1 MTKKKKLILIFSIIG
16 AVILAA
22 TATVLIIL
30 LSKKKPEE
38 ETKKVQCVAPEITVL
53 DDGIYWANVENAES
67 YYYNYN
73 AGEWTEAKEVIAFP
87 TSTGEYSLQL
97 KAVDADGNDGKI
109 TTFAFK
115 VAKMTVECERVDNAL
130 HFTGE
135 RIYYSVNGME
145 EGTLTESNI
154 LDFSN
159 DTFGTKYTVA
169 YYAKGGY
176 YSQENNTYYL
186 DSEKQTQ
193 ELTTTQMLTMPTLRV
208 NEAGTH
214 LVWTTSSNAVNYAVS
229 VDGEKTTVSNENA
242 SVAFP
247 MTLGEHTIT
256 VQAVGDGQSW
266 YSSLQAEYKMT
277 TKRESVPA
285 ITYEKATNRV
295 AWAENYTDKIRVS
308 TDGSTYASVNSTSV
322 AVDTNT
328 SLKVSAYYDEAQK
341 TYYLES
347 KPTFFVKREVSAL
360 SFNIDG
366 YVKWNDSDDELA
378 KQYYLSIV
386 EQSTNADYVRLNEN
400 VKNISFLEPNAYTL
414 TVYAAEYVAEQA
426 DKVIFYLPSE
436 SQEIDF
442 AVLKKPTLS
451 FETGKLLWEVD
462 AHANSYE
469 YRVNGIGEWETA
481 TEIGV
486 LRTRDMATYEVR
498 AVGSQEQGKYAL
510 TSGISS
516 LLFDPELE
524 VAWDEG
530 QSELAIF
537 NNELYS
543 KITSSATSANSTKTG
558 SVQILTAGTGADSAE
573 QAILAGADGGVL
585 KVTAGT
591 SKPKFKAYWG
601 NSDGA
606 TIQLFTPIT
615 PVAGARIIFRVYI
628 VPNENRKTATAYNY
642 SGECT
647 NVKGRTIDDYGNTY
661 AFFDQENNLVGYQ
674 STTDTLIDGTGEKI
688 GTIDTKSRVA
698 TVTETGAK
706 TKARTIYGILDD
718 NDNLLGVADENG
730 VVKNGD
736 TVVGTLNEKGELIVD
751 GVTLSTSAVR
761 KTSNME
767 GRVIVGVVGNKV
779 SGGFGE
785 HETWYTKEN
794 TALPVGEWTEVSF
807 TITKDYANNLAD
819 ISYVYLHL
827 FANGQ
832 AGDTFYIDEI
842 RYDENPQKYSAPAYW
857 QCDGDVGADSYT
869 IAEFSWFKPTVT
881 SGTDEH
887 GEYIDFDW
895 TGCES
900 GWGVDALTFYFK
912 NLTLNEGDT
921 VYIRCNAYTGRWS
934 KVYANDEANW
944 RAQIIC
950 NDVTGGALYQEKLCF
965 TATNEMQLT
974 TLSIRPDAWKKYDV
988 HFRIYGVY
996 VVRAESSGVNN
1007 SGSSEILWNPDWSS
1021 SWTE

>member
-176 YSQENNTYYL
+176 YSKENNTYYL

-229 VDGEKTTVSNENA
+229 VDGEKTSVSNENA

-378 KQYYLSIV
+378 KQYYFSIV

-462 AHANSYE
+462 SFASGYE
-469 YRVNGIGEWETA
+469 YRIDGGEWETA
-481 TEIGV
+481 TEAGV

-498 AVGSQEQGKYAL
+498 AIGSGETGKYAL
-510 TSGISS
+510 TSGVSS
-516 LLFDPELE
+516 LYFDPKLQVEWDYGKTELALFDQ
-524 VAWDEG
+524 AG
-530 QSELAIF
+530 YA
-537 NNELYS
+537 
-543 KITSSATSANSTKTG
+543 KMTTGATSGNATKTG
-558 SVQILTAGTGADSAE
+558 EVEILTESTDSAE

-591 SKPKFKAYWG
+591 SKPIKKAYWG

-628 VPNENRKTATAYNY
+628 VPNENRKTATAYNW
-642 SGECT
+642 SGEYT
-647 NVKGRTIDDYGNTY
+647 NAKGRTIDDYGNTY
-661 AFFDQENNLVGYQ
+661 AFFDEENNLVGYHGVE
-674 STTDTLIDGTGEKI
+674 DKLINNTGEKI

-698 TVTETGAK
+698 TVTKTGAK

-761 KTSNME
+761 KTSNTE

-842 RYDENPQKYSAPAYW
+842 RYDENAAMLEAPTFW
-857 QCDGDVGADSYT
+857 LDQGDVAPSYYSVK
-869 IAEFSWFKPTVT
+869 EYSWFKPTVT
-881 SGTDEH
+881 TGTDTN

-895 TGCES
+895 TGCDS
-900 GWGVDALTFYFK
+900 GWGVDALTFYFD
-912 NLTLNEGDT
+912 NLTLNAGDK
-921 VYIRCNAYTGRWS
+921 VYIRCNAYTGRWT
-934 KVYANDEANW
+934 KVYANEESSW
-944 RAQIIC
+944 RAQIVC
-950 NDVTGGALYQEKLCF
+950 EDVSSGKLYQEKLCF
-965 TATNEMQLT
+965 TASEAMQLN
-974 TLSIRPDAWKKYDV
+974 TLSIRPDAWRKYDV

-996 VVRAESSGVNN
+996 VVRAE
-1007 SGSSEILWNPDWSS
+1007 
-1021 SWTE
+1021 

>member
-30 LSKKKPEE
+30 LSQKKKPAPNPNEF
-38 ETKKVQCVAPEITVL
+38 KCVAPEITVL

-214 LVWTTSSNAVNYAVS
+214 LVWTVSSNAVNYAVS

-277 TKRESVPA
+277 TKRVA
-285 ITYEKATNRV
+285 IPTITFDSGTGNVVWDEIYA
-295 AWAENYTDKIRVS
+295 DKMCKS

-347 KPTFFVKREVSAL
+347 KPISFQAREVSVPKFYL
-360 SFNIDG
+360 DG
-366 YVKWNDSDDELA
+366 RVTWNDSDDELA
-378 KQYYLSIV
+378 KQYYVSVAEKAQSPDYALAFNNVRNVSTLSAG
-386 EQSTNADYVRLNEN
+386 E
-400 VKNISFLEPNAYTL
+400 YTFK
-414 TVYAAEYVAEQA
+414 VYAAEYVAEQT
-426 DKVIFYLPSE
+426 DKVIFYLPSQSE
-436 SQEIDF
+436 EIEF

-462 AHANSYE
+462 PLAKTYE
-469 YRVNGIGEWETA
+469 YRVNGTGEWETA

-498 AVGSQEQGKYAL
+498 AVGSQEVGCYAL
-510 TSGISS
+510 TSNASS
-516 LLFDPELE
+516 LLFDPALE
-524 VAWDEG
+524 ETILGAKDLG
-530 QSELAIF
+530 LF
-537 NNELYS
+537 DNELYAS
-543 KITSSATSANSTKTG
+543 VTSSATSTNSTRTG
-558 SVQILTAGTGADSAE
+558 NVQILTAGTGADSAE
-573 QAILAGADGGVL
+573 QAILAGASGGVV
-585 KVTAGT
+585 KVTAGNA
-591 SKPKFKAYWG
+591 SPRVQAHWG
-601 NSDGA
+601 NSDGMQF
-606 TIQLFTPIT
+606 TLFQPISFESNT
-615 PVAGARIIFRVYI
+615 KIVLRVYV
-628 VPNENRKTATAYNY
+628 VPNTAWETAYVYNW
-642 SGECT
+642 SGEYT
-647 NVKGRTIDDYGNTY
+647 NAKGRTIDDYGNTY
-661 AFFDQENNLVGYQ
+661 AFFDEENNLVGYHGVEN
-674 STTDTLIDGTGEKI
+674 TLINSTGAKI
-688 GTIDTKSRVA
+688 GTVDTKSQVA
-698 TVTETGAK
+698 TVTDTGAK
-706 TKARTIYGILDD
+706 TKPRKVYGILDN

-730 VVKNGD
+730 VVKNGG
-736 TVVGTLNEKGELIVD
+736 TVVGTLNEKGELVVND
-751 GVTLSTSAVR
+751 VTISTSGVR
-761 KTSNME
+761 MTND
-767 GRVIVGVVGNKV
+767 VTGNFIIGV
-779 SGGFGE
+779 SGASKSGTGM
-785 HETWYTKEN
+785 ETQESTFKKSTN
-794 TALPVGEWTEVSF
+794 NAVTVGEWTEVSVVLDSAY
-807 TITKDYANNLAD
+807 TGK
-819 ISYVYLHL
+819 ISNIQTVHINFL
-827 FANGQ
+827 ANGQ

-842 RYDENPQKYSAPAYW
+842 RYEEIPPLVVPEYLKENGDEGALTYE
-857 QCDGDVGADSYT
+857 VGGP
-869 IAEFSWFKPTVT
+869 SWIKPVMTE
-881 SGTDEH
+881 GTDSV
-887 GEYIDFDW
+887 GKYMEYSW
-895 TGCES
+895 S
-900 GWGVDALTFYFK
+900 GNTEWGVDALTFKFHG
-912 NLTLNEGDT
+912 LTLNAGDK
-921 VYIRCNAYTGRWS
+921 VYLHTYTHQGGRWPEIWVDGT
-934 KVYANDEANW
+934 KTAFLTREQTETTLA
-944 RAQIIC
+944 
-950 NDVTGGALYQEKLCF
+950 F
-965 TATNEMQLT
+965 TATETTELNTLT
-974 TLSIRPDAWKKYDV
+974 IRPQHYGNGYQ
-988 HFRIYGVY
+988 FSIRIYGVY
-996 VVRAESSGVNN
+996 VVRAE
-1007 SGSSEILWNPDWSS
+1007 
-1021 SWTE
+1021 

>member
-97 KAVDADGNDGKI
+97 KAVDADGNEGKI

-176 YSQENNTYYL
+176 YSKENNTYYL

-229 VDGEKTTVSNENA
+229 VDGEKTSVSNENA

-462 AHANSYE
+462 SFASGYE
-469 YRVNGIGEWETA
+469 YRIDGGEWETA
-481 TEIGV
+481 TEAGV

-498 AVGSQEQGKYAL
+498 AIGSGETGKYAL
-510 TSGISS
+510 TSGVSS
-516 LLFDPELE
+516 LYFDPKLQVE
-524 VAWDEG
+524 WDYG
-530 QSELAIF
+530 KTELALF
-537 NNELYS
+537 GQAGYA
-543 KITSSATSANSTKTG
+543 KMTTGATSGNATKTG
-558 SVQILTAGTGADSAE
+558 EVEILTESTDSAE

-591 SKPKFKAYWG
+591 SKPIKKAYWG

-628 VPNENRKTATAYNY
+628 VPNENRKTATAYNW
-642 SGECT
+642 SGEYT
-647 NVKGRTIDDYGNTY
+647 NAKGRTIDDYGNTY
-661 AFFDQENNLVGYQ
+661 AFFDEENNLVGYHGVE
-674 STTDTLIDGTGEKI
+674 DKLINNTGEKI

-761 KTSNME
+761 KTSNTE

-842 RYDENPQKYSAPAYW
+842 RYDENAAMLEAPTFW
-857 QCDGDVGADSYT
+857 LDQGDVAPSYYSVK
-869 IAEFSWFKPTVT
+869 EYSWFKPTVT
-881 SGTDEH
+881 TGTDTN

-900 GWGVDALTFYFK
+900 GWGVDALTFYFD
-912 NLTLNEGDT
+912 NLTLNAGDK
-921 VYIRCNAYTGRWS
+921 VYIRCNAYKGRWT
-934 KVYANDEANW
+934 KVYANEESSW
-944 RAQIIC
+944 RAQIVC
-950 NDVTGGALYQEKLCF
+950 EDVSSGKLYQEKLCF
-965 TATNEMQLT
+965 TASEAMQLN

-996 VVRAESSGVNN
+996 VVRAE
-1007 SGSSEILWNPDWSS
+1007 
-1021 SWTE
+1021 